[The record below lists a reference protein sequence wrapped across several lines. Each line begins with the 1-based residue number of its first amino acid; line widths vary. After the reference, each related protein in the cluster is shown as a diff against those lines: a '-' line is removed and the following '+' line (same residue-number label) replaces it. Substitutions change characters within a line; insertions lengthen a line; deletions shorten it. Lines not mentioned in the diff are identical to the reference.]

1 MKTGEM
7 LTVTALAIAAGLV
20 LIPKRTAS
28 SAGAGGG
35 FRNVFAPRVGAG
47 DGSTVWTDARTAQYR
62 EQLARSVGNDW
73 TGP

>member
-20 LIPKRTAS
+20 LIPRRAS
-28 SAGAGGG
+28 AAAAFGA
-35 FRNVFAPRVGAG
+35 RNVSAPRVGAG
-47 DGSTVWTDARTAQYR
+47 DGATVWNDARTAQYR
-62 EQLARSVGNDW
+62 EQLAGQAGRDW

>member
-20 LIPKRTAS
+20 LIPRR
-28 SAGAGGG
+28 AGAASASTGP
-35 FRNVFAPRVGAG
+35 RNVAAPRVGAG
-47 DGSTVWTDARTAQYR
+47 DGATVWSDARTAQYR